1 MKNVFKKLIC
11 LLCALI
17 LSTACFACTASAGSG
32 SGNNPPDFPCGGTD
46 IPGGGGQGGS
56 DSSVGVDDG
65 DFPESGEITP
75 VETED
80 ETHNFELTSESN
92 GVYTFTCSDCSK
104 TSTLTV
110 AYVSGT
116 AGAYSLTGNTLTFS
130 GITEKSEYSLSGEFY
145 GNILIDGGE
154 NKLTLDLEGVKISSY
169 TECPIYASGDK
180 LTLSAKKGTENYII
194 DYRAEV
200 TDETAVS
207 ACVYSECDLALQG
220 KGTLKIKSVN
230 NNGVHSKDDLEVKN
244 LALQVECKD
253 NALKGNDGV
262 TVESGTLT
270 LIATLGDGIKTSN
283 SSVSS
288 KGNKKG
294 TVTLSGGVVSI
305 YSSRDGIDAAYDV
318 VINQNTESL
327 ILEIFTDK
335 YSKYSEESA
344 SSSTQS
350 AASSSENAGAKA
362 EILAGF
368 GGPGG
373 GNPGGN
379 PGGGNPGGNQ
389 GGGQGGFNDGNT
401 DKGDYSTKG
410 IKAGNVIT
418 ISGGEIAVTSY
429 DDAVHANGGE
439 TLENEQTS
447 LGNVEISGGTLT
459 LYTCDDGVHADG
471 TLAVSGGTIKIA
483 RCYEGL
489 EGAYVNISGGDI
501 SIISSDDGVN
511 GTATSGAGITVAG
524 GTLYVYAGG
533 DGLDSNSTDSYGGI
547 IFTGGNCVIISTGN
561 SDSAIDTER
570 GYKYEGGRILAI
582 GNRGGMSGESTNC
595 SSFSSVGKS
604 TQLSLSAGAYLT
616 ADGAVTV
623 KMPVSINA
631 LVLYL
636 GNKSAAIASQ
646 TTSSLDFSNGNA
658 VWLN

>member
-17 LSTACFACTASAGSG
+17 LSAACFACTASAGSG
-32 SGNNPPDFPCGGTD
+32 SGNNPPDFPSGGTD

-56 DSSVGVDDG
+56 DGSGGVDDG

-92 GVYTFTCSDCSK
+92 GVYTFTCSSCSK

-180 LTLSAKKGTENYII
+180 LSLSAKKGTENYII

-200 TDETAVS
+200 TDDAAVS

-288 KGNKKG
+288 KGNQKG
-294 TVTLSGGVVSI
+294 TVTLSGGVISI
-305 YSSRDGIDAAYDV
+305 YSSRDGIDAAYDA

-344 SSSTQS
+344 SSSTQT
-350 AASSSENAGAKA
+350 AASSSENAGAKT
-362 EILAGF
+362 ELLAGF
-368 GGPGG
+368 GLGGGQG

-379 PGGGNPGGNQ
+379 PS
-389 GGGQGGFNDGNT
+389 GGQGGFNDGNT

-410 IKAGNVIT
+410 IKAGNVII

-459 LYTCDDGVHADG
+459 LYTCDDGVYADG
-471 TLAVSGGTIKIA
+471 TLTVSGGTIKIA

-489 EGAYVNISGGDI
+489 EGAYVTISGGDI

-595 SSFSSVGKS
+595 FSFSSVGKS

-631 LVLYL
+631 LVVYM

>member
-1 MKNVFKKLIC
+1 M
-11 LLCALI
+11 
-17 LSTACFACTASAGSG
+17 
-32 SGNNPPDFPCGGTD
+32 
-46 IPGGGGQGGS
+46 
-56 DSSVGVDDG
+56 
-65 DFPESGEITP
+65 
-75 VETED
+75 
-80 ETHNFELTSESN
+80 
-92 GVYTFTCSDCSK
+92 
-104 TSTLTV
+104 

-145 GNILIDGGE
+145 GYILIDGGE
-154 NKLTLDLEGVKISSY
+154 NKLTLDLEGVKIFSY

-207 ACVYSECDLALQG
+207 VCVYSECDLALQG

-288 KGNKKG
+288 KGNQKG

-362 EILAGF
+362 ELLAGF
-368 GGPGG
+368 GG
-373 GNPGGN
+373 

-410 IKAGNVIT
+410 IAGNVIT

-429 DDAVHANGGE
+429 DDAVHTNGGE

-471 TLAVSGGTIKIA
+471 TLAVS
-483 RCYEGL
+483 
-489 EGAYVNISGGDI
+489 
-501 SIISSDDGVN
+501 
-511 GTATSGAGITVAG
+511 G

-631 LVLYL
+631 LVVYL